1 MFKRLAG
8 ADETRRELLN
18 RCNPAQ
24 RTEILPLNASIGRII
39 SKNLLSDIDLPAF
52 NRAAMDGFAVR
63 SCDTRGAKPQFPAYL
78 DHFQPIRTGMVVPE
92 NYDAVAMLEDVLLQG
107 HLIEVSAELY
117 PYKNISKSGE
127 DVHRNEIVFEEGH
140 RLRPPDIALLAALEK
155 EKVEVYARPRVAII
169 PTGGELVPLWAR
181 SLRPGEAYEINGL
194 MIQLYIEMWG
204 GEPFLLEVVPDNHEL
219 IRSAIEAN
227 LNMDMIIVIGGTSV
241 GEKDYTPKALKELGD
256 LLAHGVRI
264 QPGKPT
270 ALGIVHK
277 KPVICLPGYPVAALS
292 SLYLF
297 VRPALLKI
305 AHLED
310 RISVVRAR
318 LNRKIAS
325 KSGYLNIVRVKLN
338 GDEAIPISASG
349 AGILSSVAKAHG
361 FILIPEEKEG
371 LEAGEEVEVN
381 LFE

>member
-8 ADETRRELLN
+8 ADEARRDLLEQ
-18 RCNPAQ
+18 CKPVL
-24 RTEILPLNASIGRII
+24 RTEILPLNFSIGRII

-63 SCDTRGAKPQFPAYL
+63 SCDTRGAKPQFPVYL

-92 NYDAVAMLEDVLLQG
+92 NYDAVVMLEDALLRG
-107 HLIEVSAELY
+107 HQIEVSAELY
-117 PYKNISKSGE
+117 PYKNISKFGE
-127 DVHRNEIVFEEGH
+127 DVRHDEIVFKEGH

-155 EKVEVYARPRVAII
+155 KKVEVYARPRVAII

-181 SLRPGEAYEINGL
+181 TLRPGEAYEINGL
-194 MIQLYIEMWG
+194 MTKLYVEMWG
-204 GEPFLLEVVPDNHEL
+204 GEPFLHDAVPDNFEL
-219 IRSAIEAN
+219 IRSAMEAN
-227 LNMDMIIVIGGTSV
+227 LKMDMIILIGGTSV
-241 GEKDYTPKALKELGD
+241 GEKDYAPKALKELGD

-297 VRPALLKI
+297 VRPTLKKM

-310 RISVVRAR
+310 SISVILAK
-318 LNRKIAS
+318 LDRKIAS
-325 KSGYLNIVRVKLN
+325 KSGYLNIVRVELKS
-338 GDEAIPISASG
+338 DKAIPISASG

-371 LEAGEEVEVN
+371 LEAGEEVEVT